1 MNTQL
6 LRETLEITL
15 ASDDAFP
22 AIFYV
27 RLFEAHPEVRALFT
41 RNSPGAM
48 NKKFAQTLSAII
60 DNIEDQTWMKSELPL
75 LVAKHVSYGV
85 TNEMYAWVGDALIAT
100 IAAACGDTWTPTA
113 ESAWREAYAALSAEM
128 TSR

>member
-6 LRETLEITL
+6 LRDTLETTL

-22 AIFYV
+22 ATFYA
-27 RLFEAHPEVRALFT
+27 RLFEAHPDTRALFT
-41 RNSPGAM
+41 RNSSGAM
-48 NKKFAQTLSAII
+48 NKKFAQTLQAII
-60 DNIEDQTWMKSELPL
+60 DNIEDRAWMQRELPL

-100 IAAACGDTWTPTA
+100 LAAACGAGWTA
-113 ESAWREAYAALSAEM
+113 EAESSWREAYAALSSEM
-128 TSR
+128 LAR